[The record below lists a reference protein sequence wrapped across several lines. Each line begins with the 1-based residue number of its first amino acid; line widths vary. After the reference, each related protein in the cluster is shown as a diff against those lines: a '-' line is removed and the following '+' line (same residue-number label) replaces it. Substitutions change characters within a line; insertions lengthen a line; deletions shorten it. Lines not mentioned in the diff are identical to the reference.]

1 MTHPVHVSNFLKG
14 KEDAPNYRKAS
25 ELEKKAGEMCGTC
38 KAWDESATENP
49 NTGYCKWYDFTCNRE
64 HICDAWVGKEIKK
77 SDAMNPA
84 WDVLKNTAIDPAD
97 ESRSGMGRC
106 KFCGSY
112 AVNFNAY
119 GIGECAE
126 CGRQNYR

>member
-1 MTHPVHVSNFLKG
+1 MTPLVHVSDFLKG
-14 KEDAPNYRKAS
+14 KADAPNYRHASAS
-25 ELEKKAGEMCGTC
+25 EMKKGENCGTC
-38 KAWDESATENP
+38 KAWDNSATEDP
-49 NTGYCKWYDFTCNRE
+49 KTGYCKWYDFNCHAD
-64 HICDAWVGKEIKK
+64 HICDAWAGKSVKK
-77 SDAMNPA
+77 SEAMDPA

-112 AVNFNAY
+112 AVNFNPY